1 MYNDLFSIGG
11 FTFHGY
17 GLMIG
22 IGILC
27 AYLTAEYRAK
37 KFGLDP
43 EHLFP
48 LLIYGAGAGLISA
61 KLLYYLTIFE
71 DILKDP
77 GLLLSF
83 SGGFVVY
90 GGIIG
95 GIAAGF
101 LYCRVKKIAFLDY
114 LDLVVPSIAL
124 AQGFGRIGCLLAG
137 CCYGQEFHGPLSL
150 TFQRS
155 RFAPNGIP
163 LFPTQIVSS
172 ALDFLNFFVLCALAG
187 KNKKPGRI
195 SAFYMIFYSTGRFLM
210 EFYRGDLIR
219 GAVGSLSTSQFISVF
234 VAAAGF
240 LLLWKTSKK
249 PKTD

>member
-11 FTFHGY
+11 LTFHGY

-27 AYLTAEYRAK
+27 AYLTAECRAK
-37 KFGLDP
+37 KLGHDP

-48 LLIYGAGAGLISA
+48 LLIYGTGFGLICA
-61 KLLYYLTIFE
+61 KLLYYLTILK

-101 LYCRVKKIAFLDY
+101 LYCRVKKIAFYDY

-137 CCYGQEFHGPLSL
+137 CCYGLESRGPLSI
-150 TFQRS
+150 TFQS
-155 RFAPNGIP
+155 SDFAPNGIP
-163 LFPTQIVSS
+163 LFPSQIISS
-172 ALDFLNFFVLCALAG
+172 AFDFLNFFVLCALAG
-187 KNKKPGRI
+187 RNKTPGRI
-195 SAFYMIFYSTGRFLM
+195 SAFYLIILRNFIMNIPQELIEAAHGICPYSK
-210 EFYRGDLIR
+210 
-219 GAVGSLSTSQFISVF
+219 AVHGNIEVTTTLV
-234 VAAAGF
+234 
-240 LLLWKTSKK
+240 
-249 PKTD
+249 